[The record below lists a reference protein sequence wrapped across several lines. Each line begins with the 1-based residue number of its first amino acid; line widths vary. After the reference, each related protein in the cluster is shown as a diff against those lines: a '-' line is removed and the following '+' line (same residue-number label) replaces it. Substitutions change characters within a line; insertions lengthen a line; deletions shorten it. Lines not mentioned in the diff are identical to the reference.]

1 MQLMVIQDSDRL
13 KIGSIA
19 AQVGMEL
26 ANGYRISKVND
37 KSVIG
42 QCDGHTEKFFDPT
55 SIYYTEAVRWGNTC
69 TAVDKKAEDEA
80 AIVRKFRHG
89 ESAYRQYVEYGYAP
103 ALSDRIEEA
112 GYSFAKQV
120 ETHRQIA
127 IAQLEKAGVMQCS
140 NQA

>member
-13 KIGSIA
+13 KIGSMA

-55 SIYYTEAVRWGNTC
+55 SIYYTEAVCWGYTGA
-69 TAVDKKAEDEA
+69 TVDKKAENEA

-89 ESAYRQYVEYGYAP
+89 EAAHRQYIEYGYAP
-103 ALSDRIEEA
+103 PISNSIEAAGFDFAKEVQANRELAIAELLEAQEALS
-112 GYSFAKQV
+112 K
-120 ETHRQIA
+120 
-127 IAQLEKAGVMQCS
+127 
-140 NQA
+140 

>member
-13 KIGSIA
+13 KIGSMA

-55 SIYYTEAVRWGNTC
+55 SIYYTEAVRWGFTSLV
-69 TAVDKKAEDEA
+69 VDEKAENSA
-80 AIVRKFRHG
+80 ALVRKFRDG
-89 ESAYRQYVEYGYAP
+89 ESAHRQYVEYGYAP
-103 ALSDRIEEA
+103 PISDRIEEA
-112 GYSFAKQV
+112 GYDFAKLVQKQR
-120 ETHRQIA
+120 ELA
-127 IAQLEKAGVMQCS
+127 IAQLEKAGEVPCS
-140 NQA
+140 TQA